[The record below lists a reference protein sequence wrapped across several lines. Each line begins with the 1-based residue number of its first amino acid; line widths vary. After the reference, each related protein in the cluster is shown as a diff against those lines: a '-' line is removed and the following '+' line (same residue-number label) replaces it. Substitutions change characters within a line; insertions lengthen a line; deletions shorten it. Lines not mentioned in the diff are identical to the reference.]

1 MTAPVRR
8 PELRAAIADA
18 VADLKS
24 YEVASYCTD
33 RLGLPGPRDDFDDPF
48 RGKAAYVR
56 DKLGHLDLAQLAA
69 VGQKVAEDYDHPE
82 LETLLKRL
90 GSRGVQGELQNLIF
104 APTGPKPEIV
114 LRDATA
120 NVVEI
125 TKNAEHCLVYNR
137 PLEEHGLTWRELV
150 GWWADGQGQRL
161 QSELDERAAAK
172 ALYSRL
178 SESCNDAELV
188 VLLSHARRCR
198 DLGFDLPALIPQ
210 VYLHFDPLT
219 MRQRGGPGPLPRQ
232 RMDFLML
239 LPHRHRV
246 VIEVDGKQHY
256 SDATGHADPVR
267 YAEMV
272 REDRALRL
280 DGYEVYRFGG
290 AELVDRATAASMLSK
305 FFDSLLDRYQIPNG
319 GSGSA

>member
-8 PELRAAIADA
+8 PELRSAIAGA

-24 YEVASYCTD
+24 YDVAEYCTD
-33 RLGLPGPRDDFDDPF
+33 RLGLPGPRHDADDPHN
-48 RGKAAYVR
+48 GKAAYVS
-56 DKLGHLDLAQLAA
+56 DKLSKLDLAELAA
-69 VGQKVAEDYDHPE
+69 VGQRVVEDYDQPE
-82 LETLLKRL
+82 LEAMLKRV
-90 GSRGVQGELQNLIF
+90 GAQGVQGELQNLIF
-104 APTGPKPEIV
+104 ASTGPKPEIV

-125 TKNAEHCLVYNR
+125 TKHAEHCLIYDR
-137 PLEEHGLTWRELV
+137 PLEAHGLTWRELV
-150 GWWADGQGQRL
+150 VWWAEEQGQQL
-161 QSELDERAAAK
+161 QSDLDERAAAK

-178 SESCNDAELV
+178 AASCNDAEQV

-198 DLGFDLPALIPQ
+198 ELGFDIPALIPQ

-256 SDATGHADPVR
+256 SDEDGRAAPAL

-280 DGYEVYRFGG
+280 AGYEVYRIGG
-290 AELVDRATAASMLSK
+290 AELVDRETAAVMLSG
-305 FFDSLLDRYQIPNG
+305 FFSALFERFQIPT
-319 GSGSA
+319 SSAAG